1 MHRDGLP
8 PQDNDCSTREL
19 RRLENGATGADLPVC
34 GIFNGRAGG
43 RNRIGISRRSDRPC
57 PHDARR
63 TAIHGPTQF
72 MTQDSS
78 AAANPHPTREQLR
91 HQQAER
97 LRELVATVI
106 PANPFWT
113 KKFAAAGVQPEHL
126 QTPAD
131 LAGLPTTQ
139 KKELVEDQ
147 LAAPPYGTNLSEP
160 VSRFNRLHQT
170 SGTTSAPLRWLD
182 TPISWDWVS
191 SCWRQIFEITRTTAD
206 DVIAFPF
213 SFGPF
218 LGFWAAFD
226 AASRMGALC
235 LPAGGLTSQA
245 RLQMIRDN
253 RATVICCTPT
263 YALRL
268 AEGAAEEGIDLTQNS
283 VRSIIVAGE
292 PGGSV
297 PSLRTAIET
306 AWGAR
311 VFDHWGMTEVGPLAV
326 ECPENPGGLHVLET
340 ECIAEILDPTSQ
352 QPVSAGSQ
360 GELVITNLGRTGSPL
375 FRYRTGDLVMADPN
389 PCPCGRHLLRL
400 KGGILGRLDDMVTIR
415 GNNVFPSSIEGILRE
430 FSEIAEYRIDVETHR
445 AMQHIKI
452 TIEPHSGT
460 SAEPLTEKV
469 GRTIRDRLHFQAE
482 VVDAPP
488 GTLPRFEMKSR
499 RFFRA

>member
-1 MHRDGLP
+1 
-8 PQDNDCSTREL
+8 
-19 RRLENGATGADLPVC
+19 
-34 GIFNGRAGG
+34 
-43 RNRIGISRRSDRPC
+43 
-57 PHDARR
+57 
-63 TAIHGPTQF
+63 
-72 MTQDSS
+72 MTQAPS
-78 AAANPHPTREQLR
+78 AVAATYPTREQLR
-91 HQQAER
+91 QQQAER
-97 LRELVATVI
+97 LRKLVAAVT
-106 PANPFWT
+106 PTNPFWT
-113 KKFAAAGVQPEHL
+113 KKFAAAGCRPERL
-126 QTPAD
+126 QTLAD
-131 LAGLPTTQ
+131 LANFPTTQ

-147 LAAPPYGTNLSEP
+147 LATPPYGTNLSEP

-182 TPISWDWVS
+182 TPASWDWVS

-206 DVIAFPF
+206 DAVAFPF

-268 AEGAAEEGIDLTQNS
+268 AEVAEEEQIDLAS
-283 VRSIIVAGE
+283 SAVRSIIVAGE

-297 PSLRTAIET
+297 PSLRSAIEK

-326 ECPENPGGLHVLET
+326 ECPENPDGLHVLET
-340 ECIAEILDPTSQ
+340 ECIAEILDPASQ
-352 QPVSAGSQ
+352 RPVPAGSQ

-375 FRYRTGDLVMADPN
+375 FRYRTGDLVVADTN
-389 PCPCGRHLLRL
+389 PCPCGRHFLRL

-430 FSEIAEYRIDVETHR
+430 FAEIAEYRIDVETHR

-452 TIEPHSGT
+452 TIEPQAGT
-460 SAEPLTEKV
+460 PAEALVEKV

-488 GTLPRFEMKSR
+488 GALPRFELKSR
-499 RFFRA
+499 RFFRDAIGPKSKVQGPRSGE

>member
-1 MHRDGLP
+1 MTRNSSPLSPPHRD
-8 PQDNDCSTREL
+8 
-19 RRLENGATGADLPVC
+19 
-34 GIFNGRAGG
+34 
-43 RNRIGISRRSDRPC
+43 
-57 PHDARR
+57 
-63 TAIHGPTQF
+63 
-72 MTQDSS
+72 
-78 AAANPHPTREQLR
+78 REQLR
-91 HQQAER
+91 RQQVQR
-97 LRELVATVI
+97 LGELAAAVI
-106 PANPFWT
+106 PANAFWSR
-113 KKFAAAGVQPEHL
+113 KFAAAGCRPD
-126 QTPAD
+126 D
-131 LAGLPTTQ
+131 LRSLDDLSRLPTTQ

-147 LAAPPYGTNLSEP
+147 LASPPYGTNLT
-160 VSRFNRLHQT
+160 VSPKGGSKDAGLVAQFSRLHQT

-182 TPISWDWVS
+182 TPASWDWVT
-191 SCWRQIFEITRTTAD
+191 SCWRQIFEITGTTAD
-206 DVIAFPF
+206 DVVAFPF

-253 RATVICCTPT
+253 RATVVCCTPT

-268 AEGAAEEGIDLTQNS
+268 AEVAANEGIDLTRGT

-297 PSLRTAIET
+297 GSVRAAIERS
-306 AWGAR
+306 WGAR

-326 ECPENPGGLHVLET
+326 ECPENTGGLHMLET

-352 QPVSAGSQ
+352 QPVSPGAQ

-375 FRYRTGDLVMADPN
+375 FRYRTGDLVVADID

-430 FSEIAEYRIDVETHR
+430 FPQIAEYRIDVETR
-445 AMQHIKI
+445 RSMQHIKI
-452 TIEPHSGT
+452 TIEPHPDTQST
-460 SAEPLTEKV
+460 LILEDV
-469 GRTIRDRLHFQAE
+469 GRAIRDRLHFQAE
-482 VVDAPP
+482 IIESPP
-488 GTLPRFEMKSR
+488 GQLPRFELKSR
-499 RFFRA
+499 RFFRS

>member
-1 MHRDGLP
+1 
-8 PQDNDCSTREL
+8 
-19 RRLENGATGADLPVC
+19 
-34 GIFNGRAGG
+34 
-43 RNRIGISRRSDRPC
+43 
-57 PHDARR
+57 
-63 TAIHGPTQF
+63 

-78 AAANPHPTREQLR
+78 AARTTHPGPEQLR
-91 HQQAER
+91 DHQAQR
-97 LRELVATVI
+97 LRKLVAHVI
-106 PANPFWT
+106 PANRFWA
-113 KKFAAAGVQPEHL
+113 KKFADAGCRPEHL

-131 LAGLPTTQ
+131 LARLPTTQ
-139 KKELVEDQ
+139 KSELVEDQ
-147 LAAPPYGTNLSEP
+147 LAAPPYGTNLTEP
-160 VSRFNRLHQT
+160 ASRFSRLHQT

-182 TPISWDWVS
+182 TPTSWDWVS
-191 SCWRQIFEITRTTAD
+191 SCWKQIFEITRTTAD
-206 DVIAFPF
+206 DVVAFPF

-268 AEGAAEEGIDLTQNS
+268 AEVADEEKIDLTS
-283 VRSIIVAGE
+283 STVRSIIVAGE

-297 PSLRTAIET
+297 QAVRAAIEKS
-306 AWGAR
+306 WGAR

-340 ECIAEILDPTSQ
+340 ECIAEILDPATQ
-352 QPVSAGSQ
+352 QPVPLGSP

-375 FRYRTGDLVMADPN
+375 FRYRTGDLVVADPN
-389 PCPCGRHLLRL
+389 SCPCGRHLRRL
-400 KGGILGRLDDMVTIR
+400 AGGILGRLDDMVTIR

-430 FSEIAEYRIDVETHR
+430 FPEIAEYRIDVETRR

-452 TIEPHSGT
+452 TIEPHA
-460 SAEPLTEKV
+460 SAPVAQLLENV
-469 GRTIRDRLHFQAE
+469 SRVIRDRLHFQAE
-482 VVDAPP
+482 ILEATP
-488 GTLPRFEMKSR
+488 GQLPRFELKSR
-499 RFFRA
+499 RFFRT

>member
-1 MHRDGLP
+1 
-8 PQDNDCSTREL
+8 
-19 RRLENGATGADLPVC
+19 
-34 GIFNGRAGG
+34 
-43 RNRIGISRRSDRPC
+43 
-57 PHDARR
+57 
-63 TAIHGPTQF
+63 
-72 MTQDSS
+72 MTQHSS
-78 AAANPHPTREQLR
+78 AAAPPHPSREQLGQ
-91 HQQAER
+91 QQAER
-97 LRELVATVI
+97 LRKLVAAVI
-106 PANPFWT
+106 PVNPFWT
-113 KKFAAAGVQPEHL
+113 KKFADAGCRAEQL
-126 QTPAD
+126 QTLAD
-131 LAGLPTTQ
+131 LANFPTTQ
-139 KKELVEDQ
+139 KRELVEDQ

-182 TPISWDWVS
+182 TPASWDWVS
-191 SCWRQIFEITRTTAD
+191 SCWRHIFEITRTTAD

-268 AEGAAEEGIDLTQNS
+268 AEVAEEEQIDLAS
-283 VRSIIVAGE
+283 SAVRSIIVAGE

-297 PSLRTAIET
+297 PALRSAIVK

-326 ECPENPGGLHVLET
+326 ECPENLDGLHVLET
-340 ECIAEILDPTSQ
+340 ECIAEILDPASR
-352 QPVSAGSQ
+352 QPVPAGCQ

-375 FRYRTGDLVMADPN
+375 FRYRTGDLVVADTN

-430 FSEIAEYRIDVETHR
+430 FSEIAEYRIDVETQR

-452 TIEPHSGT
+452 TIEPQTGT
-460 SAEPLTEKV
+460 PVEPLVEKV
-469 GRTIRDRLHFQAE
+469 GHTIRDRLHFQAE
-482 VVDAPP
+482 VVAAAP
-488 GTLPRFEMKSR
+488 GALPRFEMKSR
-499 RFFRA
+499 RFFHS